1 MSVGAKFKLATKTR
15 ETKRENS
22 ASQTNKLNFSPSINS
37 PIDQILFL
45 QRTVGNQAV
54 EKLLK
59 SGVIQAKLI
68 IGQPGDIYEQE
79 ADRVAEQVM
88 LIKEGSLDEGR
99 GEAFFK
105 PSFTIQNG
113 IQRQEKEPEPEE
125 QKETLQ
131 TLPHEFDLRLDWF
144 EMSRPF
150 FTRGAENMLYFD
162 DRMYLSIGNVWTH
175 NYDFF
180 FNFGLGDKLSADAAN
195 FFTPFTLDSALKRD
209 FPTSSEL
216 FERNA
221 DITSF
226 VLSPTL
232 FNFDIHDIPGTL
244 RFPFLKIFGVEQPNP
259 YAPVQRKCAEC
270 EQEEELQRKEES
282 HLSIPAQ
289 ATPFGHSTEKRKT
302 SNLAQYILSLGYGG
316 QSLPPSVRAFFEPRF
331 GQDFSG
337 VRLHTDSRANESAK
351 SVNAL
356 AYTVRQDVVFGEGQY
371 SPETE
376 SGKKLIAHEL
386 THVVQQ
392 KSARKMSL
400 SGITTSSSK
409 RVYDCLQRAVRSVSC
424 QNPSGRVREIVGDNP
439 LGTVQAADARAIAL
453 LDNAIGELVR
463 TQEQIRSGD
472 EAAWPAIS
480 DALAWSLR
488 DRLGIDPENRELWTS
503 RQRLTP
509 RGVPTIALLLFRLN
523 RVRETLAGGQIRY
536 RCLDR
541 PPCPPMS
548 EPDEVVLGGGLAF
561 AEQEQFRIILCEGFW
576 RDDNV
581 DNHALTLVHE
591 AFHLYFGAPEHSG
604 RNMWNPYC
612 IELFVYDSSGATIP
626 EGLERCCAP
635 GAAVCSLF

>member
-1 MSVGAKFKLATKTR
+1 
-15 ETKRENS
+15 
-22 ASQTNKLNFSPSINS
+22 
-37 PIDQILFL
+37 
-45 QRTVGNQAV
+45 
-54 EKLLK
+54 
-59 SGVIQAKLI
+59 
-68 IGQPGDIYEQE
+68 
-79 ADRVAEQVM
+79 
-88 LIKEGSLDEGR
+88 
-99 GEAFFK
+99 
-105 PSFTIQNG
+105 
-113 IQRQEKEPEPEE
+113 
-125 QKETLQ
+125 
-131 TLPHEFDLRLDWF
+131 
-144 EMSRPF
+144 
-150 FTRGAENMLYFD
+150 
-162 DRMYLSIGNVWTH
+162 
-175 NYDFF
+175 
-180 FNFGLGDKLSADAAN
+180 
-195 FFTPFTLDSALKRD
+195 
-209 FPTSSEL
+209 
-216 FERNA
+216 
-221 DITSF
+221 
-226 VLSPTL
+226 
-232 FNFDIHDIPGTL
+232 
-244 RFPFLKIFGVEQPNP
+244 
-259 YAPVQRKCAEC
+259 
-270 EQEEELQRKEES
+270 
-282 HLSIPAQ
+282 
-289 ATPFGHSTEKRKT
+289 
-302 SNLAQYILSLGYGG
+302 
-316 QSLPPSVRAFFEPRF
+316 
-331 GQDFSG
+331 
-337 VRLHTDSRANESAK
+337 
-351 SVNAL
+351 
-356 AYTVRQDVVFGEGQY
+356 VFGEGQY